1 VVKVQ
6 QEGKRLIIMKELFT
20 IGHSN
25 HSLDHFIELLVE
37 YKLHTIIDVRSSP
50 YSKYSPHFNKDV
62 LEDALRN
69 ANIDYIFLGRELG
82 AQRSEDD
89 CYVEGK
95 AKYDRIAHLSTFR
108 HGLERVL
115 QEVEDNRGAPQTQN
129 NAFGGPRVALMCAE
143 SDPITCHRT
152 ILICRELK
160 KTCPDIKITHIL
172 ADGTEEQQELSE
184 KRLINLH
191 KLQPGLFGDLTSTS
205 GLIEKAYDL
214 QAEKIAYKKVPIE
227 A

>member
-1 VVKVQ
+1 MLDIIMLGVNGVKRV
-6 QEGKRLIIMKELFT
+6 EKKFIGMKELFT

-25 HSLDHFIELLVE
+25 YSLDHFIELL
-37 YKLHTIIDVRSSP
+37 LSHQLSTIADVRSSP

-62 LEDALRN
+62 LESALRN
-69 ANIDYIFLGRELG
+69 ADIDYIFLGRELG
-82 AQRSEDD
+82 AQRTEDD
-89 CYVEGK
+89 CYIDGQ
-95 AKYDRIAHLSTFR
+95 AKYERIANLPTFQR
-108 HGLERVL
+108 GLERVL
-115 QEVEDNRGAPQTQN
+115 QGIEHYRI
-129 NAFGGPRVALMCAE
+129 ALMCSE

-160 KTCPDIKITHIL
+160 RLCPDLKIIHIL
-172 ADGTEEQQELSE
+172 ADGTEERQEMSE

-191 KLQPGLFGDLTSTS
+191 KLQPELFGDLTSTS

-214 QAEKIAYKKVPIE
+214 QAEKIAYKKVPVQ